1 MQVGQDEERY
11 KKKIHKKTK
20 RRERDNM
27 KNRWRKDT
35 EEDKEE
41 KDR

>member
-1 MQVGQDEERY
+1 MKRDAE
-11 KKKIHKKTK
+11 KIHKKTK